1 MTSISDMDDAVQYYD
16 PHTTADLL
24 AAIDYAMQ
32 PLRDTTS
39 REVQE
44 AQSIRDLHT
53 LAYGVYTVAESCHA
67 AGCPYAETIRAIKL
81 TLMRRI
87 SQRDRQQKEEED
99 HDAV

>member
-1 MTSISDMDDAVQYYD
+1 MTSIPDPDEKVIYYD

-44 AQSIRDLHT
+44 AQSIHDLDT
-53 LAYGVYTVAESCHA
+53 MAYGVYPVAESCHA

-87 SQRDRQQKEEED
+87 SQRDRQQKEAD

>member
-1 MTSISDMDDAVQYYD
+1 MTSIPDPDEKVIYYD
-16 PHTTADLL
+16 PRTTADLL

-67 AGCPYAETIRAIKL
+67 AGCSYAETMRATKG

-87 SQRDRQQKEEED
+87 AMRDRERRKAD